1 MRRDYGPSG
10 RPQRTFR
17 GAALTAGFARALRH
31 LRAVADGNGNTEGRL
46 FERLIESFL
55 KTDPI
60 YSDRFEQVWMWD
72 DYPGRGGRSDFGID
86 LVARERDGS
95 LCAVQCKFFNDR
107 PLTKRHVDSF
117 LEAGSRAEFQHMMLV
132 YTGKGYGRKVEDALA
147 GHDCQILDFESLA
160 SSPLDWPDLAAGLTR
175 MGGGRSRMHSETIRK
190 TPLMQ

>member
-1 MRRDYGPSG
+1 MRYDYPLSG

-17 GAALTAGFARALRH
+17 GAVLTAGFARAIRH

-60 YSDRFEQVWMWD
+60 YSDRFEDVWMWD
-72 DYPGRGGRSDFGID
+72 DYPDRGGRSDFGVD

-117 LEAGSRAEFQHMMLV
+117 LEAGSRTEFQHMMLV

-147 GHDCQILDFESLA
+147 GTRL
-160 SSPLDWPDLAAGLTR
+160 PNTGL
-175 MGGGRSRMHSETIRK
+175 
-190 TPLMQ
+190 